1 LIQVYLILSFVI
13 ASTIIGVAV
22 DIKWQLG
29 GYCSHMINF
38 ILILA
43 ISLKKVFDA
52 RLRFKLFI
60 IYGFLQG
67 ISLGSLIS
75 IAIEIDPM
83 IPIVALSW
91 TIIVFIGFSISAF
104 FFPRRL
110 HMYLGSFLFMSLIFL
125 LVVGLTDM
133 FWCPVLFNYQ
143 IQVYFGLVVFCLFI
157 VYDTQ
162 YMIHK
167 IKTNSIDPVTHALD
181 IFQDFISIFIRILL
195 ILMDKEKS
203 SKKKKNKEAVRDEL

>member
-1 LIQVYLILSFVI
+1 
-13 ASTIIGVAV
+13 
-22 DIKWQLG
+22 
-29 GYCSHMINF
+29 MINF